1 MRKGCFSLALKWT
14 SMSHKASFFLIWL
27 QGTHR
32 NRNWSTL
39 SPGYYPS
46 ELGIQWFIVWL
57 CICIWQHWPLVILK
71 IGHVLIIL
79 QSFTKLAKHPI
90 HICFCIISATLNQIL
105 QFNLKCNKGGNLES
119 DLVQHEKAKYYTAVT
134 EPNFISP
141 LYSLEI
147 EHLFIQE
154 KKYID

>member
-1 MRKGCFSLALKWT
+1 
-14 SMSHKASFFLIWL
+14 
-27 QGTHR
+27 
-32 NRNWSTL
+32 
-39 SPGYYPS
+39 
-46 ELGIQWFIVWL
+46 
-57 CICIWQHWPLVILK
+57 
-71 IGHVLIIL
+71 
-79 QSFTKLAKHPI
+79 
-90 HICFCIISATLNQIL
+90 
-105 QFNLKCNKGGNLES
+105 LKCNKGGNLES